1 MVEENIFSGL
11 KTSSLSDEELI
22 QFIQNGGPERYF
34 SVLAD
39 RHQAYVLRKCKG
51 FVKSDDEA
59 EDLSQE
65 VFIKVFMQLKSF
77 RSEAKF
83 KTWLYTIIYHT
94 CLDYLRKRKKSTHD
108 IISEKLAEEI
118 AEVIDTDEVDQE
130 LLLQALEQLLEKI
143 TPEEKLLLMLKYKEK
158 QPLQAI
164 VATLKLSESAV
175 KMRLK
180 RAKEKV
186 NKLYTEQEKQKEE

>member
-1 MVEENIFSGL
+1 MAEENIFSGL

-180 RAKEKV
+180 RAKDKV
-186 NKLYTEQEKQKEE
+186 NKLYTAQQKLSEG

>member
-1 MVEENIFSGL
+1 MAEENIFSGL

-186 NKLYTEQEKQKEE
+186 NKLYTAQQKLSEG

>member
-1 MVEENIFSGL
+1 MAEENIFSGL

-34 SVLAD
+34 SILAD

-186 NKLYTEQEKQKEE
+186 NKLYNAQQKLSEG

>member
-1 MVEENIFSGL
+1 MAEENIFSGL

-186 NKLYTEQEKQKEE
+186 NKLYNAQQKLSEG

>member
-1 MVEENIFSGL
+1 MAEENIFSGL
-11 KTSSLSDEELI
+11 KTSSLSDEDLI

-186 NKLYTEQEKQKEE
+186 NKLYTAQQKLSEG

>member
-1 MVEENIFSGL
+1 MAEENIFSGL
-11 KTSSLSDEELI
+11 KTSNLSDEELI

-34 SVLAD
+34 SILAD

-186 NKLYTEQEKQKEE
+186 NKLYNAQQKLSEG

>member
-1 MVEENIFSGL
+1 MAEENIFSGL

-34 SVLAD
+34 SILAD

-118 AEVIDTDEVDQE
+118 AEVIDTNEVDQE

-186 NKLYTEQEKQKEE
+186 NKLYNAQQKLSEG

>member
-1 MVEENIFSGL
+1 MAEENIFSGL

-34 SVLAD
+34 SILAD

-186 NKLYTEQEKQKEE
+186 NKLYTEQEKLKEE